1 MINRLVPLVGWWI
14 LLHPVIVSAES
25 TTTYTSGNTVT
36 NWEVPQ
42 GVQSID
48 VEVTGAGGGGSSYSN
63 SRGGHGATVAVSIP
77 TTPGETLTIGVGSG
91 GQGGT
96 PGGGGG
102 GMSYIKRGTEY
113 LVIAGGGGGGAYG
126 GFSPKYI
133 AINGGD
139 GAKDGTPAGGDGGNA
154 YSCSSKDAGGNCT
167 SETNTWTEVAD
178 TGGKGGNGISLPGA
192 KGVGGLDDECR
203 TPAPGCS
210 DGTAGT
216 AYNGGNGSAAFV
228 GGNPTDGGGQGA
240 TGTAGGNK
248 GSGTGSGGGGA
259 GAGGGGG
266 GAWINP
272 HDGGGG
278 AGGSYVI
285 ASLMGATFQAANNG
299 GPGLINYGASNG
311 GSGSVQIVI
320 NEPDAPTN
328 VQAARGNGQV
338 TVSWTAPAD
347 NGATITAYTVTAS
360 SGETC
365 ATTGTGAP
373 TTCIVSGLT
382 NGTSYTFTVVA
393 TNEGGDSPA
402 SAASN
407 AVVPAT
413 IPAAP
418 TNAAA
423 VAVGDTTITLSW
435 TVPDNGGS
443 AITDYEYSY
452 DAGSSW
458 LSLGTTGTSA
468 TITGLTNGT
477 AYTLIIRAVNAVG
490 GGVASAGVTATP
502 AAVPAAPTGLVAT
515 AGDQKITLN
524 WTTPDD
530 GGSAIT
536 DYEYSSDAGTSW
548 TSLSTTGTSAT
559 ITGLTNFTEYTVI
572 IRAKNA
578 TGAGAASSSVRATP
592 NEGPLPKADGSFM
605 STDFSAL
612 SGEFLLNQNGSTQS
626 GEKAFAAGEYI
637 EIVAATNPGTDIA
650 LRLDAPPDNGQPS
663 PANVSEIGIMTY
675 EAGEQGRATG
685 RGFKPGTEAAI
696 YLFSDPLFLGHTT
709 VQSDGTWE
717 KVFDVPADIEL
728 GAHTIQAQGVL
739 PNGDMKAATAGVR
752 VARTAEAPAGLA
764 GTPGD
769 GEVRLSWT
777 PPADGGSPIEDY
789 EYATDGGVNWFSLG
803 TTGASATIDKV
814 SDGSDDPLVND
825 TVYSIKVRA
834 VTAVGPGAS
843 SAAVDVTLTA
853 SAEPA
858 LPVPAMPGLAWL
870 LILLLGG
877 LGVRFSAR

>member
-1 MINRLVPLVGWWI
+1 MINRILPLLCRLVLVQPLTVF
-14 LLHPVIVSAES
+14 AAF
-25 TTTYTSGNTVT
+25 TATYDSGNSATDWTV
-36 NWEVPQ
+36 PA

-48 VEVTGAGGGGSSYSN
+48 VQVTGAGGGGSSYSN
-63 SRGGHGATVAVSIP
+63 SRGGHGAIVAVTIP

-126 GFSPKYI
+126 GFAPKYLPI
-133 AINGGD
+133 DGGD
-139 GAKDGTPAGGDGGNA
+139 GAAGGTPAGGNGGNA
-154 YSCSSKDAGGNCT
+154 YSCSVKDENGNCT
-167 SETNTWTEVAD
+167 SETSTWTLVED
-178 TGGKGGNGISLPGA
+178 TGGKGGNGTLAPGA
-192 KGVGGLDDECR
+192 GGVGGLDSQCR

-210 DGTAGT
+210 NGTAGT
-216 AYNGGNGSAAFV
+216 AYNGGNGSAGTV
-228 GGNPTDGGGQGA
+228 PDNPATSGGQGA
-240 TGTAGGNK
+240 TGTAGGTKFANTY
-248 GSGTGSGGGGA
+248 TGSGGGGA

-285 ASLMGATFQAANNG
+285 ASLTGATFQPANNG
-299 GPGLINYGASNG
+299 GPRLINSGTSNG

-328 VQAARGNGQV
+328 VQADRGNGQV

-360 SGETC
+360 TGEQC
-365 ATTGTGAP
+365 TTGSGVAP
-373 TTCIVSGLT
+373 TTTCIVSGLT
-382 NGTSYTFTVVA
+382 NGSSYTFTVVA
-393 TNEGGDSPA
+393 TNEGGDSAA
-402 SAASN
+402 SAASD

-413 IPAAP
+413 VPAAP
-418 TNAAA
+418 TNVAAA
-423 VAVGDTTITLSW
+423 EGAAQLSLSW
-435 TVPDNGGS
+435 TAPADGGS
-443 AITDYEYSY
+443 AITVYESSS
-452 DAGSSW
+452 DAGGSW
-458 LSLGTTGTSA
+458 TSLGTTGTSA

-490 GGVASAGVTATP
+490 DGTQSASVTATP
-502 AAVPAAPTGLVAT
+502 AAVPAAPTGLGAT
-515 AGDQKITLN
+515 AGDQQIALS
-524 WTTPDD
+524 WTAPDD

-536 DYEYSSDAGTSW
+536 DYEYSSDAGSSW

-578 TGAGAASSSVRATP
+578 RGAGAASSSATATP

-626 GEKAFAAGEYI
+626 GEKEFAAGEYI
-637 EIVAATNPGTDIA
+637 EIVAATNPETDIA
-650 LRLDAPPDNGQPS
+650 LRLDAPPVGGQPS
-663 PANVSEIGIMTY
+663 AANVSEIGIMTY
-675 EAGEQGRATG
+675 EAGEQGRAQG
-685 RGFKPGTEAAI
+685 RGFKPGTEAAV
-696 YLFSDPLFLGHTT
+696 YLFSDPLFLGNTT
-709 VQSDGTWE
+709 VQADGTWIR
-717 KVFDVPADIEL
+717 VFDVPADIEL

-752 VARTAEAPAGLA
+752 VARTANP
-764 GTPGD
+764 
-769 GEVRLSWT
+769 
-777 PPADGGSPIEDY
+777 
-789 EYATDGGVNWFSLG
+789 
-803 TTGASATIDKV
+803 
-814 SDGSDDPLVND
+814 
-825 TVYSIKVRA
+825 
-834 VTAVGPGAS
+834 
-843 SAAVDVTLTA
+843 A

-858 LPVPAMPGLAWL
+858 VPVPAMPGLFWL

-877 LGVRFSAR
+877 LGSRAGLLRIR